1 MQCHSGGE
9 GGLLR
14 ADCPSLRKTQKCK
27 NARQVGYCLNRG
39 RAGKVPAHRVVNSQG
54 YLTGAGSFEHPDMQ
68 RMLLEAEGV
77 QVSPDMRVDMGQ
89 FGWKNT
95 LEEALTLRAR
105 FEREGI

>member
-1 MQCHSGGE
+1 MCAMPFRRGGRPPTGRLPFSAENPEMQG
-9 GGLLR
+9 R
-14 ADCPSLRKTQKCK
+14 W
-27 NARQVGYCLNRG
+27 GYCLNRG

-95 LEEALTLRAR
+95 LEEALALRAR

>member
-1 MQCHSGGE
+1 MQCHPGRES
-9 GGLLR
+9 GLLR
-14 ADCPSLRKTQKCK
+14 ADRSSLRKTQK
-27 NARQVGYCLNRG
+27 QVGYCLNRG

-77 QVSPDMRVDMGQ
+77 QVSPDMRVDMER

-95 LEEALTLRAR
+95 LEEALAFRER
-105 FEREGI
+105 FGREGI